1 MKYKFEMDLPENKL
15 ALALELL
22 KSLSFVRNVKQISSP
37 ENSTAKGDEQP
48 LKSERPFGVMK
59 GSFVIPDDFDEP
71 LDDLKE
77 YMA

>member
-22 KSLSFVRNVKQISSP
+22 KSLSFVRNVKQISSS
-37 ENSTAKGDEQP
+37 EMSTINGDEHP
-48 LKSERPFGVMK
+48 LEPKRPFGVMK